1 MRCSFFRSLQS
12 AAATHRATTT
22 IVLSLVAHVLVM
34 LLLVW
39 RRAPLPVATD
49 VTVLSAPAPSPD
61 EEGAPASAGAPT
73 ETAPVPAAR
82 SRSRAAHGHRARSPA
97 PLAPAPA
104 VSAEVAPVATVPPTP
119 TADEQ
124 AIGDEQPVPDPAA
137 PGDDWPG
144 DGTGGVAGLGSGSG
158 SGDGGSGR
166 GGSGHGNGVDL
177 SRAPDLDRESCVRGL
192 DYPWKAALLD
202 KEGVVLMRVALDATG
217 HVRQVQVR
225 RKAGYG
231 FDEAATESVRRRCRF
246 TAALDR
252 RGKPTDYV
260 IEDYRFYFIYAEFK
274 KANESMSLH

>member
-1 MRCSFFRSLQS
+1 MRSSFFRSLQS

-39 RRAPLPVATD
+39 RRAPLPVATE
-49 VTVLSAPAPSPD
+49 VTLLSAPAPSPD
-61 EEGAPASAGAPT
+61 EEGAPASAGAPA
-73 ETAPVPAAR
+73 ETAAVPAAR

-104 VSAEVAPVATVPPTP
+104 VSAEAAPVAPGPPTP
-119 TADEQ
+119 TDDEQ
-124 AIGDEQPVPDPAA
+124 AIGDEQSVPDPAA
-137 PGDDWPG
+137 PGDDRPG

-158 SGDGGSGR
+158 DGGSGR
-166 GGSGHGNGVDL
+166 GGNGRGNGVDL

-202 KEGVVLMRVALDATG
+202 KEGVVLLRVALDATG

-252 RGKPTDYV
+252 HGKPTDYV
-260 IEDYRFYFIYAEFK
+260 IEDYRFYFIYAEFE
-274 KANESMSLH
+274 KAHESASLH